1 MKISKIIFSS
11 DDNPNFLNF
20 WRLNSELCV
29 RVLGIEPVLFKIGN
43 ENSDFINDKF
53 GIIKT
58 IKRIENIPTSFQAQ
72 VCRMYF
78 ASLFPQ
84 EACITSDI
92 DMFLF
97 SKKYIDYLNY
107 QHKDTDILI
116 ASADGY
122 DQKRPEVSWLYPANV
137 PIYPM
142 MYNVA
147 LGGVYKRL
155 LFKHEK
161 ESFSEYCN
169 RLYFEE
175 FKGSQIDKR
184 YEVDEFYYGKM
195 IDENRNGFKIKKL
208 NRGYMSS
215 FFLADRIEKYDFFNG
230 TKEVWKLDLDGIVDY
245 DRFIDCHCP
254 PYEKYPDRINKVFN
268 DLIKKYSC

>member
-58 IKRIENIPTSFQAQ
+58 IKRIENIPASFQAQ

-107 QHKDTDILI
+107 QYKNTDILI
-116 ASADGY
+116 TSADGY
-122 DQKRPEVSWLYPANV
+122 DRKRPEVSMFYPIDI
-137 PIYPM
+137 PRYPM

-147 LGGVYKRL
+147 LGRIYKKL

-175 FKGSQIDKR
+175 FKDERIGRYDID
-184 YEVDEFYYGKM
+184 ELYYGKM
-195 IDENRNGFKIKKL
+195 IEENREGFEIKKI

-215 FFLADRIEKYDFFNG
+215 FFLNDRIEKYDFFNSS
-230 TKEVWKLDLDGIVDY
+230 KEVWKLDLDGIIDY